1 MKRKMMYGGDVIFF
15 CRSVKQDLT
24 VEKGQN
30 LKDLIILIVFPNMTP
45 KEVFCMLMNE
55 AKNKYDCCSGS
66 KF

>member
-1 MKRKMMYGGDVIFF
+1 
-15 CRSVKQDLT
+15 
-24 VEKGQN
+24 
-30 LKDLIILIVFPNMTP
+30 LIILIVFPNMTP